1 MSLRP
6 ASPSWCWWKAV
17 LRCDKSVGERTLS
30 KETGRMRNGSEL
42 DGDGGGPEHFEGVAI
57 YGNANR
63 REYSYYSLEHEKRIF
78 VSLRSKQHHLGGN
91 SPKENG
97 LAQLQTV
104 ERFSKWIEKR
114 CLIGTTI
121 LYLFWVLLKS
131 IFKGERSLWPEEG
144 GAFKMCISHG
154 QSFIFVPDSQCLSLL
169 HFLSRAS
176 PKCPT

>member
-1 MSLRP
+1 M
-6 ASPSWCWWKAV
+6 K
-17 LRCDKSVGERTLS
+17 
-30 KETGRMRNGSEL
+30 
-42 DGDGGGPEHFEGVAI
+42 
-57 YGNANR
+57 
-63 REYSYYSLEHEKRIF
+63 KRIF
-78 VSLRSKQHHLGGN
+78 VSLRSKQDHLGGN

-104 ERFSKWIEKR
+104 ERFSKCIEKR

-131 IFKGERSLWPEEG
+131 IFKGERSPWAEGG

-154 QSFIFVPDSQCLSLL
+154 QYFIFVPDSQCLSLL

-176 PKCPT
+176 PKCPTWAQFVCDCHTFVQVWGQCMSIWTTAYFIVSINSYPPISTLLPSNFFLYVASITFLRLL